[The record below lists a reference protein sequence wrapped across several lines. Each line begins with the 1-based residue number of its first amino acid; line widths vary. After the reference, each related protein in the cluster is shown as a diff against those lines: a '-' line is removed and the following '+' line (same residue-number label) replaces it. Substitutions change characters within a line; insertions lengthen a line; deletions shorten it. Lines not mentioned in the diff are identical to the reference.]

1 MTINVKGYLIFIGSF
16 LFIVSLIEFSI
27 ADTKSQAS
35 NHWAFKPIRH
45 ISVPDHVTDDPIK
58 WFVESKLNDKG
69 LKYSPLAK
77 RRDWVKRLYYN
88 LIGLPP
94 SFDDL
99 QGYIKDSRPDSEVAN
114 LIVNNLLE
122 SPRYGEHWARHW
134 LDVARYSDTKGYAYA
149 SEEFNFPHAW
159 VYRDWVI
166 KAFNNDLSYKSFVKM
181 QLAADLMLD
190 QGLCDKTDL
199 AAMGFLT
206 LGRRF
211 ISVEPDIIDDRIDV
225 VTRGLM
231 GLTVACS
238 RCHDHKFDPI
248 PAMDYYALYGIFKS
262 SREELVALDDR
273 DSEAKSELIK
283 KKKSLAQDFENK
295 ALELESRFLSRSA
308 EYMMATLNIEEVPPP
323 DFAEIIEKDDLN
335 PAQIRRW
342 YEYLIQ
348 SDRLSDPVFKP
359 WLELAKLNEK
369 TFDTQAKTILRQMAG
384 ANDLVVKKLI
394 NGPLTGMSD
403 VATLY
408 SQLFQEAAKTKDTSA
423 NHRQLVNVISGE
435 GSPIRVPRDYVHD
448 VEWLFD
454 NASNNHLKKKLADIE
469 REIINLGD
477 KAPHSLILV
486 DRSVPQNVNVLNRGD
501 YANQGKHVERGYL
514 SMFDSEGDKKIKNG
528 SGRLQLAE
536 RIVSRDN
543 PLTARVLVNRIW
555 KSHFGEGLVKTE
567 SDFGLRSS
575 EPTHPGL
582 IDFLASQLIDSNW
595 SIKHLQK
602 IIATSSIYRTES
614 SSLPS
619 TDPENQ
625 FLSVYPRV
633 RLGFEAMRDTMLSI
647 SGELDLKAGGPPEEM
662 FGVGN
667 SLRRSVYGKID
678 RQYLPSV
685 LNVFDFANPEMHA
698 PRRYR
703 TNVPQQALFLMN
715 SKFTIDRAK
724 ALSSRVHENHSGS
737 NIKDKINAFYKYA
750 YGRNSNSEEMRQSM
764 NFLQNSLNHEEKN
777 EDLAKTWTYGYGKYD
792 ENLGKVSNYQSL
804 PSFNDFAWGGG
815 VKWPDSKLGWLRL
828 TAEGGH
834 VGNSTKHA
842 AIRRWISPITAT
854 INIKGSISKVEACG
868 DGIRAW
874 ISSDRK
880 GKVAKWEIEFD
891 NTQSAVI
898 DQLKVEKGEVIDFVV
913 DCGQSENFSCDG
925 FLWAP
930 EISIL
935 NKEKIWSASKHFSG
949 DVDNNVYLNPWQ
961 RFAQALLISNEVMF
975 LD

>member
-1 MTINVKGYLIFIGSF
+1 
-16 LFIVSLIEFSI
+16 
-27 ADTKSQAS
+27 
-35 NHWAFKPIRH
+35 
-45 ISVPDHVTDDPIK
+45 
-58 WFVESKLNDKG
+58 
-69 LKYSPLAK
+69 
-77 RRDWVKRLYYN
+77 
-88 LIGLPP
+88 
-94 SFDDL
+94 
-99 QGYIKDSRPDSEVAN
+99 
-114 LIVNNLLE
+114 
-122 SPRYGEHWARHW
+122 
-134 LDVARYSDTKGYAYA
+134 
-149 SEEFNFPHAW
+149 
-159 VYRDWVI
+159 
-166 KAFNNDLSYKSFVKM
+166 
-181 QLAADLMLD
+181 
-190 QGLCDKTDL
+190 
-199 AAMGFLT
+199 
-206 LGRRF
+206 
-211 ISVEPDIIDDRIDV
+211 
-225 VTRGLM
+225 
-231 GLTVACS
+231 
-238 RCHDHKFDPI
+238 
-248 PAMDYYALYGIFKS
+248 
-262 SREELVALDDR
+262 
-273 DSEAKSELIK
+273 
-283 KKKSLAQDFENK
+283 
-295 ALELESRFLSRSA
+295 
-308 EYMMATLNIEEVPPP
+308 
-323 DFAEIIEKDDLN
+323 
-335 PAQIRRW
+335 
-342 YEYLIQ
+342 
-348 SDRLSDPVFKP
+348 
-359 WLELAKLNEK
+359 
-369 TFDTQAKTILRQMAG
+369 
-384 ANDLVVKKLI
+384 
-394 NGPLTGMSD
+394 
-403 VATLY
+403 
-408 SQLFQEAAKTKDTSA
+408 
-423 NHRQLVNVISGE
+423 
-435 GSPIRVPRDYVHD
+435 
-448 VEWLFD
+448 
-454 NASNNHLKKKLADIE
+454 
-469 REIINLGD
+469 
-477 KAPHSLILV
+477 
-486 DRSVPQNVNVLNRGD
+486 
-501 YANQGKHVERGYL
+501 
-514 SMFDSEGDKKIKNG
+514 
-528 SGRLQLAE
+528 
-536 RIVSRDN
+536 
-543 PLTARVLVNRIW
+543 
-555 KSHFGEGLVKTE
+555 
-567 SDFGLRSS
+567 
-575 EPTHPGL
+575 
-582 IDFLASQLIDSNW
+582 
-595 SIKHLQK
+595 
-602 IIATSSIYRTES
+602 
-614 SSLPS
+614 
-619 TDPENQ
+619 
-625 FLSVYPRV
+625 
-633 RLGFEAMRDTMLSI
+633 MRDTMLSI

-724 ALSSRVHENHSGS
+724 ALSRRVHENHSGS

-935 NKEKIWSASKHFSG
+935 NKEKTWSASKHFSG